1 MHSSIF
7 ISLLSM
13 LGSVAAAPAPAPQAN
28 TAPTTPKITQIENKV
43 LVIARDIDGANA
55 ASAGLQGYGIPWDNF
70 LVPKE
75 GATLPVLNSTATT
88 GRYSAIIVIDALAY
102 EYADGWRSA
111 VTDAQWNTL
120 WSYQTSFRVR
130 MVRINEFPGPAFG
143 STVAGA
149 GGCCDTGVEQLISF
163 TNSTGFPTANLK
175 LNAGITSQGL
185 WHYPAKITDPSTTFE
200 VAKFGAGGGY
210 GASTAAVINQFPDGR
225 EQFVWFTSWAPSWS
239 ATSNYLQHAH
249 IHWITRGVFL
259 GKRKT
264 HLSAQ
269 VDDVQLPTDLYSPAG
284 SSFKTRVADLNGH
297 VSWMADLNKRLPA
310 GSNFKLELA
319 HNGNGDIYAA
329 TSEANTA
336 CTPDY
341 HVQPADEPGTELE
354 FQKPLGTGVDRW
366 PAEFNASYPWSV
378 QCAQRDDFA
387 KWFMTPSNA
396 NNFFHLSH
404 TFSHMSLNNA
414 TYNDAK
420 KEIEFNQAWMAQV
433 GIAKQTSVFSPKALV
448 PPAITGLHNGDVIRA
463 WMDSGLTNVVGDN
476 TRAPL
481 KNREGNKYWPLTTT
495 VESNGYD
502 GLTVIPR
509 YATTIYYNC
518 DTPDCTTKEW
528 IETSA
533 GKGGFSDLLNLARA
547 DNTRYLFALQSDP
560 YMFHQ
565 ANMRQS
571 DMPTSTIGTQTGKMS
586 LIMSWTETVAQEM
599 TRLTNWPIISLRQD
613 DIAQYFLNRRTL
625 DNCKPS
631 MSYGFSDDGSSIT
644 SVTVGAG
651 TDNKCDVPV
660 PVTIPKG
667 TIAADGATVKV
678 DQVGS
683 EPPIH
688 WVSLTGSPITFTLS
702 SAVKL

>member
-1 MHSSIF
+1 M
-7 ISLLSM
+7 
-13 LGSVAAAPAPAPQAN
+13 
-28 TAPTTPKITQIENKV
+28 T
-43 LVIARDIDGANA
+43 
-55 ASAGLQGYGIPWDNF
+55 
-70 LVPKE
+70 
-75 GATLPVLNSTATT
+75 
-88 GRYSAIIVIDALAY
+88 
-102 EYADGWRSA
+102 
-111 VTDAQWNTL
+111 
-120 WSYQTSFRVR
+120 
-130 MVRINEFPGPAFG
+130 
-143 STVAGA
+143 
-149 GGCCDTGVEQLISF
+149 
-163 TNSTGFPTANLK
+163 
-175 LNAGITSQGL
+175 
-185 WHYPAKITDPSTTFE
+185 
-200 VAKFGAGGGY
+200 
-210 GASTAAVINQFPDGR
+210 
-225 EQFVWFTSWAPSWS
+225 
-239 ATSNYLQHAH
+239 
-249 IHWITRGVFL
+249 
-259 GKRKT
+259 
-264 HLSAQ
+264 
-269 VDDVQLPTDLYSPAG
+269 
-284 SSFKTRVADLNGH
+284 
-297 VSWMADLNKRLPA
+297 DLNKRLPA

-341 HVQPADEPGTELE
+341 HVQPADEPGTALE

-366 PAEFNASYPWSV
+366 PAEFNASYPWTV

-396 NNFFHLSH
+396 DNFFHLSH
-404 TFSHMSLNNA
+404 TFSHMGLNNA

-518 DTPDCTTKEW
+518 DTPECTTKEW

-533 GKGGFSDLLNLARA
+533 GKGGFSDLLNLART

-571 DMPTSTIGTQTGKMS
+571 DMPSITVGSKTGKMS
-586 LIMSWTETVAQEM
+586 LIMAWTETIAQEM
-599 TRLTNWPIISLRQD
+599 TRLTNWPIISLRQE
-613 DIAQYFLNRRTL
+613 DISQYFLNRRTL
-625 DNCKPS
+625 DGCNPS
-631 MSYGFSDDGSSIT
+631 LSYGYSADGNTIT
-644 SVTVGAG
+644 SVTVGATG
-651 TDNKCDVPV
+651 NKCAAPV
-660 PVTIPKG
+660 PVTIPSG
-667 TIAADGATVKV
+667 TVTGATVRNDKV
-678 DQVGS
+678 GT
-683 EPPIH
+683 EPPIQ
-688 WVSLTGSPITFTLS
+688 WVTLNGSPVTLKL
-702 SAVKL
+702 SAPVKV